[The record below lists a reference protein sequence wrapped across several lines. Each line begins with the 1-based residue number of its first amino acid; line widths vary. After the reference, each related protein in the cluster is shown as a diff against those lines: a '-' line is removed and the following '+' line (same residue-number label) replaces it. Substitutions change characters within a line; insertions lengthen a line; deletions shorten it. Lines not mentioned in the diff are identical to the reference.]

1 MSSADVPVFR
11 ALIVPYR
18 SLTLKGASIMMGALV
33 VMTGAVALRFW
44 LLGAWPVLLFAFVE
58 IPLLVALLTINMRRA
73 RANELIMVDATQV
86 TVLRT
91 DPVGRRRQEV
101 LPSAWLRVNLNAT
114 KGTSSVVLSSQGRT
128 CEVGAFLHE
137 SDKASLFKSLETALY
152 RVNNPRFDNPQLR
165 EW

>member
-1 MSSADVPVFR
+1 MSSAEAPIFK

-18 SLTLKGASIMMGALV
+18 SLNLKGALIVVGALV
-33 VMTGAVALRFW
+33 VMTAAVAFRFW
-44 LLGAWPVLLFAFVE
+44 LLGAWPVLVFSAVE
-58 IPLLVALLTINMRRA
+58 TPLLVVLLTINMRGA

-91 DPVGRRRQEV
+91 DPAGRRRQEA
-101 LPSAWLRVNLNAT
+101 LPVAWLRVDLNAT
-114 KGTSSVVLSSQGRT
+114 NGTSSVVLRGQGRI

-137 SDKASLFKSLETALY
+137 PDKASLFKSLEIALH

-165 EW
+165 E